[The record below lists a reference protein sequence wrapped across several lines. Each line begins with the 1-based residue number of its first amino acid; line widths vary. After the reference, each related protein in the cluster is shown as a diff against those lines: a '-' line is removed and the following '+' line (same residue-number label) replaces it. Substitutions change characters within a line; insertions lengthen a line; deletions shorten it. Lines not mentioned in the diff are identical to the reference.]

1 MAKIQARILRGFR
14 DYLPADMI
22 PRRAMFSAV
31 EDVFRLH
38 GFAPLL
44 TPALE
49 YSECLLGKYGDDGDK
64 LLYRFEDNGGRDI
77 ALRYDLTV
85 PLARMVAMNGGL
97 TLPFKRYQIAPVW
110 RAEKPGRG
118 RYREFF
124 QCDADI
130 IGAAGPDAEVEILS
144 VGVGILQ
151 ALHVGGFIISMNHR
165 GVFDGLL
172 AEIGVEEAGK
182 KAQVVRTLDKL
193 DKIGRDR
200 VLEVLGSEAGLS
212 DASLSRVSDFL
223 VLPADDLAAAKAFF
237 AGNEVAIA
245 ALDSM
250 AQTLSL
256 AQEMGIG
263 EHLEI
268 KLSIARG
275 LDYYTGLIYETSLSA
290 LPDIGSVMSG
300 GRYDGLMSMFG
311 APAHAAVGISLGVDR
326 LYAALLELEEIEQK
340 ESPTEVLVT
349 VFDEESRTVAFQFTH
364 ALRAAGVAAE
374 VHLGKAK
381 KFGKQFRYADKKNIP
396 YVAILGPDERAEGK
410 VRIRTLADGSEQLLS
425 NKDAIATL
433 AKNSE

>member
-22 PRRAMFSAV
+22 PRRAMFSKV
-31 EDVFRLH
+31 EDVFRIH

-49 YSECLLGKYGDDGDK
+49 YSECLLGKYGDEGDK

-118 RYREFF
+118 RFREFF

-144 VGVGILQ
+144 VGVGILK
-151 ALHVGGFIISMNHR
+151 ALHVGGFTISMNHR

-172 AEIGVEEAGK
+172 AGIGVEDPEK
-182 KAQVVRTLDKL
+182 KAEVIRTLDKL
-193 DKIGRDR
+193 DKIGQER
-200 VLEVLGSEAGLS
+200 VMEILASEVG
-212 DASLSRVSDFL
+212 
-223 VLPADDLAAAKAFF
+223 LPASSLERIAEFLSLEDGDLDAAKTFF
-237 AGNEVAIA
+237 DGDEVAIA

-250 AQTLSL
+250 ASTLSL

-263 EHLEI
+263 DHLEVR
-268 KLSIARG
+268 LSIARG
-275 LDYYTGLIYETSLSA
+275 LDYYTGLIYETTLTA

-326 LYAALLELEEIEQK
+326 LYAALLELEEIERK

-349 VFDEESRTVAFQFTH
+349 VFDEESRTAAFQFTH

-374 VHLGKAK
+374 VHLGNTK
-381 KFGKQFRYADKKNIP
+381 KFGKQFRYADKKQIP

-425 NKDAIATL
+425 NAEAIQTL
-433 AKNSE
+433 ASTSS